1 MKRSFAIALGLILYF
16 FRPGTGKRR
25 RKHHHCCLYET
36 FQSFVGI
43 FGIPMLSSRLGHIDS
58 GMDMV
63 SSMKKD
69 SSACS

>member
-36 FQSFVGI
+36 FQSFVG
-43 FGIPMLSSRLGHIDS
+43 FPMLSSRLGHIVS
-58 GMDMV
+58 GLDMV
-63 SSMKKD
+63 SSMNKD
-69 SSACS
+69 YSACT